1 MENARIKNKNAIKG
15 MEVRNA
21 YIFFIGKV
29 SINGLKIVHFGNMA
43 KKELLKREQKV
54 FYLKLM
60 CSSDFKES
68 SGHMLFWQKIEFLRG
83 FKRLPIKQNRR
94 VATKTLK
101 H

>member
-1 MENARIKNKNAIKG
+1 VAMPMENARIKNKNAING

-54 FYLKLM
+54 FYLK
-60 CSSDFKES
+60 FAVY
-68 SGHMLFWQKIEFLRG
+68 F
-83 FKRLPIKQNRR
+83 RLNSCIFIHR
-94 VATKTLK
+94 
-101 H
+101 